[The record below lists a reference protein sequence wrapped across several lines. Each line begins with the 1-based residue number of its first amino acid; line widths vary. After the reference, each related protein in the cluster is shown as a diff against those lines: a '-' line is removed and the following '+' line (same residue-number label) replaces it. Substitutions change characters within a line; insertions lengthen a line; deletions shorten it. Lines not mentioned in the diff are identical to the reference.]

1 MKHYLKT
8 CDIPDEDGRV
18 DVLVNNTKKNYI
30 KLNGIN
36 PQNVIDGIHH
46 FMCHYKI
53 WDDADRV
60 TLTRKNHI
68 PDSRSH
74 NITFVMTFYNMAQ
87 KSQELKEK
95 ILQEEKN
102 NEIPEF
108 NEDHNIKSKQIS
120 VQRLTNP
127 NISHTINVENNIS
140 AEKKIQY

>member
-1 MKHYLKT
+1 
-8 CDIPDEDGRV
+8 
-18 DVLVNNTKKNYI
+18 
-30 KLNGIN
+30 
-36 PQNVIDGIHH
+36 
-46 FMCHYKI
+46 MCHYKI

-140 AEKKIQY
+140 AEKKNPILMIQRKILLKIFKYVKIMIMKLLSQIPKKKK